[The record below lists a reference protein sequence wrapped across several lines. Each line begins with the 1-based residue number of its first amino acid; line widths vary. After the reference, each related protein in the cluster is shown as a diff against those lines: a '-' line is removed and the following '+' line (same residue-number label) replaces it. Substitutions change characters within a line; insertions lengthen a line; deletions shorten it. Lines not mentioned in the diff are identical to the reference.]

1 MYFSPP
7 LVKDEY
13 GLFTGHV
20 IDYRTDYGES
30 VEVYITVSETQKK
43 NEYLSALDRGILSGV
58 SHTVYGSIIIRTSSE
73 LIASQQKALV
83 EAVLSTLTE
92 L

>member
-13 GLFTGHV
+13 GLFTGNV

-43 NEYLSALDRGILSGV
+43 NEYLSGV

>member
-13 GLFTGHV
+13 GLFTGNV

-43 NEYLSALDRGILSGV
+43 NEYLSALDRGILSG
-58 SHTVYGSIIIRTSSE
+58 IIRTSSE